1 MAETLSIDSRR
12 GQAPNQGRIEMQWIA
27 SGFLFVRGST
37 AYHRLDPR
45 VRLAISLSIFT
56 VSLLSQSIIFL
67 SAMVALTVAIVAL
80 ARIIRRFA
88 KAMIFTVIVSIIAF
102 ALNYYLGHTS
112 PHQAVVFG
120 IRLFA
125 VISSTSLFFLTTT
138 PDELEQVMKWLRL
151 PSDFIMIFV
160 IAIRFVPVLMLDAL
174 QIMDAQRARGL
185 EFDKGNFVRRLRNTI
200 PVLVPLI
207 AVALNRSLDL
217 AEAMDSRAY
226 GATKVPTSLYRLSLH
241 TSDRF
246 VLVIVALGL
255 TVGIYISLFASI
267 F

>member
-1 MAETLSIDSRR
+1 
-12 GQAPNQGRIEMQWIA
+12 MQWIA
-27 SGFLFVRGST
+27 SGFLFVRGRT

-45 VRLAISLSIFT
+45 VRLAISLTIFT
-56 VSLLSQSIIFL
+56 VSLISQSIIFL
-67 SAMVALTVAIVAL
+67 SAMVALTLGIVSL
-80 ARIIRRFA
+80 ARILRRFA
-88 KAMIFTVIVSIIAF
+88 RAMVFTVIVSLLAF
-102 ALNYYLGHTS
+102 ALNYYLGHTT
-112 PHQAVVFG
+112 PHQAIVFG

-125 VISSTSLFFLTTT
+125 VISSTSLFFLTTI
-138 PDELEQVMKWLRL
+138 PDELEQVMKWLKL
-151 PSDFIMIFV
+151 PPDFIMIFV

-185 EFDKGNFVRRLRNTI
+185 EFDKGNFVKRLRNTI

-226 GATKVPTSLYRLSLH
+226 GATKNPTSLYKLSLRS
-241 TSDRF
+241 SDRI
-246 VLVIVALGL
+246 VLVIVALGFA
-255 TVGIYISLFASI
+255 VGIYISLFVSI

>member
-1 MAETLSIDSRR
+1 
-12 GQAPNQGRIEMQWIA
+12 
-27 SGFLFVRGST
+27 
-37 AYHRLDPR
+37 
-45 VRLAISLSIFT
+45 
-56 VSLLSQSIIFL
+56 
-67 SAMVALTVAIVAL
+67 MVALALGIVIYAK
-80 ARIIRRFA
+80 IIRRFA
-88 KAMIFTVIVSIIAF
+88 KSMVFTAIISLIAF
-102 ALNYYLGHTS
+102 GLNYYFNPGD
-112 PHQAVVFG
+112 PHLAVVFG

-138 PDELEQVMKWLRL
+138 PDELEQVMKWLKL

-185 EFDKGNFVRRLRNTI
+185 EFDKGNFVTRLRNTVPI
-200 PVLVPLI
+200 LVPLI

-226 GATKVPTSLYRLSLH
+226 GAVKRPTSLYRLSLRGN
-241 TSDRF
+241 DY
-246 VLVIVALGL
+246 LALIIATIGL
-255 TVGIYISLFASI
+255 AFGIYVSLFVSI

>member
-1 MAETLSIDSRR
+1 
-12 GQAPNQGRIEMQWIA
+12 MQWIA
-27 SGFLFVRGST
+27 SGFLFVRGTT

-45 VRLAISLSIFT
+45 VRLAISLSIFSI
-56 VSLLSQSIIFL
+56 SLVSQSIIFL
-67 SAMVALTVAIVAL
+67 SAMIAITVGIVVFAK
-80 ARIIRRFA
+80 IVRRFA
-88 KAMIFTVIVSIIAF
+88 KSMVFTAIISLIAF
-102 ALNYYLGHTS
+102 GLNYYFAPAS

-125 VISSTSLFFLTTT
+125 VISSTSLFFMTTT
-138 PDELEQVMKWLRL
+138 PDELEQVMKWLHL
-151 PSDFIMIFV
+151 PPDFIMIFV

-185 EFDKGNFVRRLRNTI
+185 EFDKGNFIKRLRNMI
-200 PVLVPLI
+200 PVIIPLI

-226 GATKVPTSLYRLSLH
+226 GATKRPTSLYKLSLAKRDYF
-241 TSDRF
+241 TLAI
-246 VLVIVALGL
+246 LVAGLGI
-255 TVGIYISLFASI
+255 GIYLTLFVSI

>member
-1 MAETLSIDSRR
+1 
-12 GQAPNQGRIEMQWIA
+12 MQWIA
-27 SGFLFVRGST
+27 SGFLFVRGRT

-45 VRLAISLSIFT
+45 VRLAISLSIFS
-56 VSLLSQSIIFL
+56 VSLVSQSIIFL
-67 SAMVALTVAIVAL
+67 SVMVALVLGIVLFAKVL
-80 ARIIRRFA
+80 KRFA
-88 KAMIFTVIVSIIAF
+88 KSMVFTAIISLVAF
-102 ALNYYLGHTS
+102 ALNYYFTPGS

-125 VISSTSLFFLTTT
+125 VISSTSLFFMTTT
-138 PDELEQVMKWLRL
+138 PDELEQVMKWMRL

-185 EFDKGNFVRRLRNTI
+185 EFDKGNFVKRLRNTI
-200 PVLVPLI
+200 PVIIPLI

-226 GATKVPTSLYRLSLH
+226 GATKRPTSLYGLSLK
-241 TSDRF
+241 TRDYATLGILTIGLSAAIYVTLF
-246 VLVIVALGL
+246 VA
-255 TVGIYISLFASI
+255 I

>member
-1 MAETLSIDSRR
+1 M
-12 GQAPNQGRIEMQWIA
+12 
-27 SGFLFVRGST
+27 
-37 AYHRLDPR
+37 YHRLDPR
-45 VRLAISLSIFT
+45 VRLAISLSIFS

-67 SAMVALTVAIVAL
+67 SAMVLLVIGIVLL
-80 ARIIRRFA
+80 ARVLRRFA
-88 KAMIFTVIVSIIAF
+88 KSMVFTAIVSLVAF
-102 ALNYYLGHTS
+102 GLNYYFTPGS

-125 VISSTSLFFLTTT
+125 VISSTSLFFMTTT
-138 PDELEQVMKWLRL
+138 PDELEQVMKWMKL

-185 EFDKGNFVRRLRNTI
+185 EFDKGNFVKRLRNTI
-200 PVLVPLI
+200 PVIIPLI
-207 AVALNRSLDL
+207 AVALSRSLDL

-226 GATKVPTSLYRLSLH
+226 GATNRPTSLYKLSLRPIDY
-241 TSDRF
+241 TTLAF
-246 VLVIVALGL
+246 LVVGL
-255 TVGIYISLFASI
+255 SLGIYAAFFVSI

>member
-1 MAETLSIDSRR
+1 
-12 GQAPNQGRIEMQWIA
+12 MQWVA
-27 SGFLFVRGST
+27 SGFLFVRGNT

-56 VSLLSQSIIFL
+56 VSLLSNSIFFL
-67 SAMVALTVAIVAL
+67 SAMVVITVSIVTFAK
-80 ARIIRRFA
+80 IIRRFA
-88 KAMIFTVIVSIIAF
+88 KSMVFTALVSLLAF
-102 ALNYYLGHTS
+102 ALNYYFNPGS

-138 PDELEQVMKWLRL
+138 PDELEQVMKWFRF
-151 PSDFIMIFV
+151 PADFIMIFV

-185 EFDKGNFVRRLRNTI
+185 EFDKGNFVKRFRNTI
-200 PVLVPLI
+200 PVTVPLI

-226 GATKVPTSLYRLSLH
+226 GATKKPTSLYKLTLRRP
-241 TSDRF
+241 DVV
-246 VLVIVALGL
+246 VLFIVALGFA
-255 TVGIYISLFASI
+255 VGIYLSI
-267 F
+267 FVHLF